1 MLRYSLM
8 TGNLDLAENGSLRLL
23 ADYWVA
29 NHDNLGW
36 MTSSGTN
43 GSTRCV
49 PAGGEVLNVA
59 GWLFPGEGY
68 QWFRQRLGR
77 WPYRPFLFY
86 AACYGIGSPYFNY
99 EMPPAD
105 DGSARLKRRMDGV
118 LVLPI
123 SEAFDTHL
131 RRHPQMA
138 QGGFQRL
145 PGRYLCDPGTYAQS
159 WKRIV
164 LRGGFEPADQYL
176 ALDGMQGLEWSY
188 DDVNAIVRYDDLGQ
202 TLLKSQ
208 WDART
213 VESRLEMNTLLAS
226 NGTPG
231 AKQSVVAQLAATADL
246 GPESLLGSLAAHHDG
261 VAWTRNLF
269 CARMP
274 GSWWPTRSARSAA
287 GTISWPKP
295 GSHGTRSLST
305 AQRRRPRRVT

>member
-1 MLRYSLM
+1 MAR
-8 TGNLDLAENGSLRLL
+8 
-23 ADYWVA
+23 
-29 NHDNLGW
+29 
-36 MTSSGTN
+36 
-43 GSTRCV
+43 TRCT
-49 PAGGEVLNVA
+49 PAAGEVLNVA

-86 AACYGIGSPYFNY
+86 ATCYGIGFPYFNY

-105 DGSARLKRRMDGV
+105 DSSARLKRRMEGV

-123 SEAFDTHL
+123 GEAFDAHL
-131 RRHPQMA
+131 QRHPQMA

-145 PGRYLCDPGTYAQS
+145 PGRYLCDAVTYAQS

-188 DDVNAIVRYDDLGQ
+188 DDINAIVRYDDLGQ

-231 AKQSVVAQLAATADL
+231 AKQSVMAQLATTADL
-246 GPESLLGSLAAHHDG
+246 GRGIAAG
-261 VAWTRNLF
+261 K
-269 CARMP
+269 P
-274 GSWWPTRSARSAA
+274 GSRPRRGRLDAESALAEECLVPGGRRGSPGAA
-287 GTISWPKP
+287 TATISWPKP
-295 GSHGTRSLST
+295 GFHGTRSLCME
-305 AQRRRPRRVT
+305 QRRGPRRAT